1 MSNVLSP
8 RKQAH
13 IIRCLLEG
21 VSINSTVRITGCH
34 KTTILRLL
42 EHIGTWASQYCDER
56 LRNLPCKR
64 LEIDEAWSFVYV
76 KEGNKP
82 RATHAPPD
90 AGDVW
95 TWVAFDPDTKLVASW
110 LIGDRTARTAVLF
123 LYDLRQRLSHRV
135 QVTTDGHKA
144 YVDAM
149 DIVFNR
155 DDIDYAVLKK
165 VYANDELAINAETIT
180 GDPALEYIS
189 TSGVE
194 RQNLTMRMSMRRF
207 TRRTNGFS
215 KKITNHAHAL
225 ALHYLHYNF
234 CRIHQSLRITPAMA
248 AEVADHPYN
257 IGWIVSEVAKT
268 RPKPKRPK
276 TYRKRLA

>member
-1 MSNVLSP
+1 MSNVLPP
-8 RKQAH
+8 RKQAL
-13 IIRCLLEG
+13 IISCLVEG
-21 VSINSTVRITGCH
+21 MSLRATARITDTH
-34 KTTILRLL
+34 RTTILNLL
-42 EHIGTWASQYCDER
+42 RDTGTWAAQYCDEA
-56 LRNLPCKR
+56 LRNLSCKR
-64 LEIDEAWSFVYV
+64 LELDEAWSFVYV
-76 KEGNKP
+76 KGSNKP
-82 RATHAPPD
+82 RATHAPPQ

-95 TWVAFDPDTKLVASW
+95 TWVAFDPDTKLVPSW

-215 KKITNHAHAL
+215 KKITNHAYAL

-248 AEVADHPYN
+248 AGVVTHPYN
-257 IGWIVSEVAKT
+257 IGWIVSEVAKR

-276 TYRKRLA
+276 KYRKK

>member
-8 RKQAH
+8 RKQAL
-13 IIRCLLEG
+13 IISCLVEG
-21 VSINSTVRITGCH
+21 MSLRATARITDTH
-34 KTTILRLL
+34 RTTILNLL
-42 EHIGTWASQYCDER
+42 RDAGTWAAQYCDKA
-56 LRNLPCKR
+56 LRDLTCRR
-64 LEIDEAWSFVYV
+64 LELDEAWSFVYA
-76 KEGNKP
+76 KGKNKS
-82 RATHAPPD
+82 RATHAPPH

-95 TWVAFDPDTKLVASW
+95 TWVAFDPDTKLVPSW

-144 YVDAM
+144 YVDAI

-155 DDIDYAVLKK
+155 DDLDYTVLKK
-165 VYANDELAINAETIT
+165 VYANDELAINAETIM

-248 AEVADHPYN
+248 AGVADHPYN
-257 IGWIVSEVAKT
+257 IGWIVAEVAKT

-276 TYRKRLA
+276 TYQKK

>member
-1 MSNVLSP
+1 M
-8 RKQAH
+8 
-13 IIRCLLEG
+13 
-21 VSINSTVRITGCH
+21 
-34 KTTILRLL
+34 
-42 EHIGTWASQYCDER
+42 
-56 LRNLPCKR
+56 
-64 LEIDEAWSFVYV
+64 
-76 KEGNKP
+76 
-82 RATHAPPD
+82 
-90 AGDVW
+90 
-95 TWVAFDPDTKLVASW
+95 
-110 LIGDRTARTAVLF
+110 F

-248 AEVADHPYN
+248 AGVADHPYN
-257 IGWIVSEVAKT
+257 IGWIVAQVNKL
-268 RPKPKRPK
+268 RPKPRRPK
-276 TYRKRLA
+276 TYRK

>member
-8 RKQAH
+8 SKQALV
-13 IIRCLLEG
+13 ISCLVEG
-21 VSINSTVRITGCH
+21 MSLRATARITDTH
-34 KTTILRLL
+34 RTTILNLL
-42 EHIGTWASQYCDER
+42 RDAGTWAAQYCDAA
-56 LRNLPCKR
+56 LRNLSCKR
-64 LEIDEAWSFVYV
+64 LELDEAWSFVYV
-76 KEGNKP
+76 KGSNKS
-82 RATHAPPD
+82 RATHAPPH

-95 TWVAFDPDTKLVASW
+95 TWVAFDPDTKLVPAW
-110 LIGDRTARTAVLF
+110 LIGDRTARTAINF
-123 LYDLRQRLSHRV
+123 LYDLRQRLTHRV

-144 YVDAM
+144 YIDAA
-149 DIVFNR
+149 DIVFHQ
-155 DDIDYAVLKK
+155 DEIDYAVLKK
-165 VYANDELAINAETIT
+165 VYANDELAINAETVM
-180 GDPALEYIS
+180 GDPALEWIS

-215 KKITNHAHAL
+215 KIVRNHAHAL
-225 ALHYLHYNF
+225 ALHYLYYNF

-248 AEVADHPYN
+248 AEVARHPYN

>member
-8 RKQAH
+8 RKQAL
-13 IIRCLLEG
+13 IISCLVEG
-21 VSINSTVRITGCH
+21 MSLRATARITDTH
-34 KTTILRLL
+34 RTTILNLL
-42 EHIGTWASQYCDER
+42 RDAGAWAAQYCDKA
-56 LRNLPCKR
+56 LRDLTCRR
-64 LEIDEAWSFVYV
+64 LELDEAWSFVYV
-76 KEGNKP
+76 KQANRS
-82 RATHAPPD
+82 RATHAPPH

-95 TWVAFDPDTKLVASW
+95 TWVAFDPDTKLVPSW

-123 LYDLRQRLSHRV
+123 LYDLRQRLAHRV

-144 YVDAM
+144 YVDAI

-155 DDIDYAVLKK
+155 DDLDYAVLKK

-225 ALHYLHYNF
+225 HYLHYNF

-248 AEVADHPYN
+248 AGVADHPYN

-268 RPKPKRPK
+268 RPKPRRPK
-276 TYRKRLA
+276 TYRKK

>member
-8 RKQAH
+8 RKQAL
-13 IIRCLLEG
+13 IISCLVEG
-21 VSINSTVRITGCH
+21 MSLRATARITDTH
-34 KTTILRLL
+34 RTTILNLL
-42 EHIGTWASQYCDER
+42 RDAGAWAAQYCDKA
-56 LRNLPCKR
+56 LRDLSCKR
-64 LEIDEAWSFVYV
+64 LELDEAWSFVYA
-76 KEGNKP
+76 KGKNKS
-82 RATHAPPD
+82 RATHAPPH

-95 TWVAFDPDTKLVASW
+95 TWVAFDPDTKLVPSW

-123 LYDLRQRLSHRV
+123 LYDLRQRLAHRV

-257 IGWIVSEVAKT
+257 IGWIVAEVAKT

-276 TYRKRLA
+276 TYQKK

>member
-8 RKQAH
+8 RKQAL
-13 IIRCLLEG
+13 IIFCLVEG
-21 VSINSTVRITGCH
+21 MSLRATARITDTH
-34 KTTILRLL
+34 RTTILNLL
-42 EHIGTWASQYCDER
+42 RDTGAWAAQYCDKA
-56 LRNLPCKR
+56 LRDLTCRR
-64 LEIDEAWSFVYV
+64 LELDEAWSFVYA
-76 KEGNKP
+76 KQANRS
-82 RATHAPPD
+82 RATHAPPH

-95 TWVAFDPDTKLVASW
+95 TWVAFDPDTKLVPSW

-144 YVDAM
+144 YVDAI

-155 DDIDYAVLKK
+155 DDLDYAVLKK
-165 VYANDELAINAETIT
+165 VYANDELAINAETIM

-248 AEVADHPYN
+248 AGVADHLYN

-268 RPKPKRPK
+268 RPKPRRPK
-276 TYRKRLA
+276 TYRK

>member
-1 MSNVLSP
+1 
-8 RKQAH
+8 
-13 IIRCLLEG
+13 
-21 VSINSTVRITGCH
+21 
-34 KTTILRLL
+34 
-42 EHIGTWASQYCDER
+42 
-56 LRNLPCKR
+56 
-64 LEIDEAWSFVYV
+64 
-76 KEGNKP
+76 
-82 RATHAPPD
+82 
-90 AGDVW
+90 
-95 TWVAFDPDTKLVASW
+95 
-110 LIGDRTARTAVLF
+110 
-123 LYDLRQRLSHRV
+123 V

-144 YVDAM
+144 YIDAA
-149 DIVFNR
+149 DIVFHQ
-155 DDIDYAVLKK
+155 DEIDYAVLKK
-165 VYANDELAINAETIT
+165 VYANDELEINAETVM
-180 GDPALEYIS
+180 GDPALEWIS

-215 KKITNHAHAL
+215 KIVRNHAHAL

-248 AEVADHPYN
+248 AEVARHPYN

>member
-42 EHIGTWASQYCDER
+42 EHAGTWASRYCDER
-56 LRNLPCKR
+56 LRDLPCKR

-82 RATHAPPD
+82 RATHAPAQ

-95 TWVAFDPDTKLVASW
+95 TWVAFDPDTKLIPTW
-110 LIGDRTARTAVLF
+110 LIGDRSARTAVAF
-123 LYDLRQRLSHRV
+123 LRDLRRRLAGRA
-135 QVTTDGHKA
+135 QITTDGHTA
-144 YVDAM
+144 YIDTVED
-149 DIVFNR
+149 VFGIE
-155 DDIDYAVLKK
+155 IDYAVLRK
-165 VYANDELAINAETIT
+165 VYAKDELAIQIEKSI
-180 GDPALEYIS
+180 GDPDLDFVS

-194 RQNLTMRMSMRRF
+194 RQNLTMRMCMRRF

-215 KKITNHAHAL
+215 KKVANHAHAL
-225 ALHYLHYNF
+225 ALHYLYYNF

-248 AEVADHPYN
+248 TGVSTTPYN
-257 IGWIVSEVAKT
+257 IGWIVSNIAD
-268 RPKPKRPK
+268 RYPPPRRPK
-276 TYRKRLA
+276 TYRKKI